1 MAVETC
7 SARVLS
13 DGEEKI
19 GGWILLSPDPR
30 SVKISSDLEEKIL
43 LLVRLL
49 LFPKRYRLIII
60 IDTKRHL
67 RSHLQLLSW
76 KGRAVYPHT
85 LTIHH
90 IYSKGSIYFI
100 YLARGKSGSQRSE
113 LHLSMI
119 TADIAR
125 MPAFSSTSPPPTSLH
140 ATVHT
145 PYATRLLPLLQQRG
159 RQPLHPRR
167 PHLLSNMPPS
177 TPMLPNTTHSRLFQD
192 NQVMRLARR
201 LWVR

>member
-49 LFPKRYRLIII
+49 LFPKRYRLIIF

-67 RSHLQLLSW
+67 RSHLQL
-76 KGRAVYPHT
+76 
-85 LTIHH
+85 
-90 IYSKGSIYFI
+90 
-100 YLARGKSGSQRSE
+100 
-113 LHLSMI
+113 
-119 TADIAR
+119 
-125 MPAFSSTSPPPTSLH
+125 FS
-140 ATVHT
+140 
-145 PYATRLLPLLQQRG
+145 
-159 RQPLHPRR
+159 
-167 PHLLSNMPPS
+167 
-177 TPMLPNTTHSRLFQD
+177 
-192 NQVMRLARR
+192 
-201 LWVR
+201 